1 MRLSP
6 FWHRIFPMFIHL
18 LEIYIIHESLKIHL
32 TIRETLTD
40 DFGNQS
46 RNESLAVA
54 DAHLESIKNEML
66 WKSSYPKSVRRVSPG
81 TTIGFTK
88 GKCWDIYLLLIS
100 VRVSLFITPILKSL
114 VVPVIWLAL
123 IFTNC
128 TIFCFKSHL
137 FPSQWGGYTK
147 SKTIKLQEN

>member
-1 MRLSP
+1 MRLSS

-54 DAHLESIKNEML
+54 DAHLESIKNEMS

-114 VVPVIWLAL
+114 DGPCYL
-123 IFTNC
+123 IGSNFHELHHFLLQ
-128 TIFCFKSHL
+128 IASF
-137 FPSQWGGYTK
+137 SQPMK
-147 SKTIKLQEN
+147 RLH

>member
-1 MRLSP
+1 MPTFFFCHDIFFLNLRYFLLTSKLCKTFLLLTP
-6 FWHRIFPMFIHL
+6 HFPMFIHL

-114 VVPVIWLAL
+114 VVPVI
-123 IFTNC
+123 
-128 TIFCFKSHL
+128 
-137 FPSQWGGYTK
+137 
-147 SKTIKLQEN
+147 

>member
-1 MRLSP
+1 
-6 FWHRIFPMFIHL
+6 MFIHL

-81 TTIGFTK
+81 TTTGFTK

-114 VVPVIWLAL
+114 VVPVI
-123 IFTNC
+123 
-128 TIFCFKSHL
+128 
-137 FPSQWGGYTK
+137 
-147 SKTIKLQEN
+147 